1 MATQYQ
7 VLVIMNCIL
16 EEWRMR
22 GVTVEKRE
30 GFCLLGIDTVYFDT
44 QLVSFQRNNLFPI
57 SGRAHICLRD
67 AGSLFLQNIATN
79 LPNQTAPTP
88 RGK

>member
-7 VLVIMNCIL
+7 VRVIMNCVL

-22 GVTVEKRE
+22 GVAVEGRE
-30 GFCLLGIDTVYFDT
+30 ASCLLGIGTVYFDT
-44 QLVSFQRNNLFPI
+44 QLVSFQSNNFFPF

-67 AGSLFLQNIATN
+67 AGNVFLQNISTN
-79 LPNQTAPTP
+79 IPNKTAPTP